1 MPGRKKILVAL
12 PALNEEESVGLV
24 VKEVFSSLPEATVL
38 VIDDASTDRTV
49 AEAREA
55 GAQVVSNVFT
65 LGVGGAMRV
74 GFRVAQQDGYDV
86 LIQVDADGQHD
97 PRDIRKLL
105 DALDA
110 DPDSDTDLLPRVVIG
125 ARFAGQGDYA
135 VPWARR
141 LAMRLLAHR
150 LSHLVGGHLTDVT
163 SGFRAHNR
171 AAIELFARTYPAD
184 YLADTVESLVIVGQA
199 GGRVDQLPV
208 AMRARYGGI
217 PSQSSWKAG
226 LYLVRVVSMLAFSV
240 FRRRN
245 TDTQESGEPQ

>member
-97 PRDIRKLL
+97 PRDIRKL

>member
-1 MPGRKKILVAL
+1 
-12 PALNEEESVGLV
+12 
-24 VKEVFSSLPEATVL
+24 
-38 VIDDASTDRTV
+38 
-49 AEAREA
+49 
-55 GAQVVSNVFT
+55 
-65 LGVGGAMRV
+65 MR
-74 GFRVAQQDGYDV
+74 
-86 LIQVDADGQHD
+86 H
-97 PRDIRKLL
+97 
-105 DALDA
+105 
-110 DPDSDTDLLPRVVIG
+110 
-125 ARFAGQGDYA
+125 
-135 VPWARR
+135 
-141 LAMRLLAHR
+141 LAHR
-150 LSHLVGGHLTDVT
+150 LSRLVGRKLTDVT

-245 TDTQESGEPQ
+245 ADSRQESGEPS

>member
-74 GFRVAQQDGYDV
+74 GFRVAQRDGYDV